1 MSYGDEVMLYECH
14 AHIMLDG
21 VSQKDA
27 QARHAKVP
35 DESWVRAKLEE
46 YKKAGVGY
54 IRDGGDKFGVSVLA
68 ARIAAEYGITFR
80 TPCFAIHRKGRYGNM
95 LGRAFET
102 MAEYRALV
110 NEVKGQGGDFIKIM
124 ATGILDF
131 NEYGKLTSEP
141 LEEAELREMV
151 HIAHGEGFA
160 VMAHC
165 NGADNIKAA
174 VAAGVDSIEHGF
186 YPDEQAL
193 QDLAASDTVWVPTF
207 APICNLIGSGLFP
220 DDVLRRIA
228 EQHALDLARLNYIG
242 GVAAPGSDA
251 GAMNVPHAQGIKDE
265 YGYMK
270 AAVSADALREGEG
283 MIELLFQKR

>member
-1 MSYGDEVMLYECH
+1 MLYECH
-14 AHIMLDG
+14 SHIMLDG
-21 VSQKDA
+21 VSQKEA
-27 QARHAKVP
+27 QARHANGP
-35 DESWVRAKLEE
+35 DESWIRAKLTE
-46 YKKAGVGY
+46 YKNAGVGY

-68 ARIAAEYGITFR
+68 ASIAPEYGITFR

-95 LGRAFET
+95 LGRAYDN
-102 MAEYRALV
+102 MAEYCALV
-110 NEVKGQGGDFIKIM
+110 DEVKGQGGDFVKIM

-141 LEEAELREMV
+141 LSEEEITEMV
-151 HIAHGEGFA
+151 RIAHGEGFA

-220 DDVLRRIA
+220 DEVLRRIA

-270 AAVSADALREGEG
+270 TSISADALREGEG

>member
-1 MSYGDEVMLYECH
+1 MLYECH

-27 QARHAKVP
+27 QSRHANGP

-46 YKKAGVGY
+46 YKAADVGY

-68 ARIAAEYGITFR
+68 AQIAGEYGIVFR

-95 LGRAFET
+95 LGRAYEN
-102 MAEYRALV
+102 MEEYRALV
-110 NEVKGQGGDFIKIM
+110 SEVKGQGGDFIKIM

-141 LEEAELREMV
+141 LDEAELTEMV
-151 HIAHGEGFA
+151 RVTHGEGFA

-186 YPDEQAL
+186 YADEQAL
-193 QDLAASDTVWVPTF
+193 GDVASSGAVFVPTF

-251 GAMNVPHAQGIKDE
+251 GAMNVYHGKGVKDE
-265 YGYMK
+265 YEYMK
-270 AAVSADALREGEG
+270 AAVSEDALHEGEG
-283 MIELLFQKR
+283 LIELLFQRR

>member
-1 MSYGDEVMLYECH
+1 MLYECH

-21 VSQKDA
+21 VSQKEA
-27 QARHAKVP
+27 QRRHENGP
-35 DESWVRAKLEE
+35 DENWARAKLEE

-68 ARIAAEYGITFR
+68 ARIAPEYGITFR

-95 LGRAFET
+95 LGRAYENMT
-102 MAEYRALV
+102 EYRALV
-110 NEVKGQGGDFIKIM
+110 SEVKGQGGDFIKIM

-151 HIAHGEGFA
+151 HIAHNEGFA

-193 QDLAASDTVWVPTF
+193 NDLASSDTVWVPTF

-251 GAMNVPHAQGIKDE
+251 GALNVLHAQGIKDE

-270 AAVSADALREGEG
+270 AAISVDALREGEG
-283 MIELLFQKR
+283 MIELLFKKC

>member
-1 MSYGDEVMLYECH
+1 MLYECH

-27 QARHAKVP
+27 QSRHANGP

-46 YKKAGVGY
+46 YKAADVRY

-68 ARIAAEYGITFR
+68 ARIAGEYGITFR

-95 LGRAFET
+95 LGRAYET
-102 MAEYRALV
+102 MDEYRALV
-110 NEVKGQGGDFIKIM
+110 DEVKGQGGDFVKIM

-141 LEEAELREMV
+141 LGEAELTEMV
-151 HIAHGEGFA
+151 RIAHGEGFA

-186 YPDEQAL
+186 YADEQAL
-193 QDLAASDTVWVPTF
+193 SDLAASGTVLVPTF

-228 EQHALDLARLNYIG
+228 EQHALDLARLIYIG
-242 GVAAPGSDA
+242 GAAAPGSDA
-251 GAMNVPHAQGIKDE
+251 GAMNVLHGVGIKDE

-270 AAVSADALREGEG
+270 AAVSEDALREGEG
-283 MIELLFQKR
+283 LIELLFQRR

>member
-1 MSYGDEVMLYECH
+1 MLYECH

-21 VSQKDA
+21 VNQKDA
-27 QARHAKVP
+27 QSRHTNGP

-46 YKKAGVGY
+46 YKAAGVGY

-68 ARIAAEYGITFR
+68 AQIAGEYGITFR

-95 LGRAFET
+95 LGRAYET
-102 MAEYRALV
+102 MEEYRALV
-110 NEVKGQGGDFIKIM
+110 NEVKEQGGDFIKIM

-141 LEEAELREMV
+141 LTEAELSEMV
-151 HIAHGEGFA
+151 RIARGEGFA

-186 YPDEQAL
+186 YADEQAL
-193 QDLAASDTVWVPTF
+193 SDLAASNTVLVPTF

-220 DDVLRRIA
+220 NDVLRRIA
-228 EQHALDLARLNYIG
+228 EQHALDLARLVYIG
-242 GVAAPGSDA
+242 GAAAPGSDA
-251 GAMNVPHAQGIKDE
+251 GAMNVYHAKGIKDE

-270 AAVSADALREGEG
+270 AAVSEDALHEGEG
-283 MIELLFQKR
+283 LIELLFQKR

>member
-1 MSYGDEVMLYECH
+1 MLYECH

-21 VSQKDA
+21 VSQREA
-27 QARHAKVP
+27 QARHASGP

-46 YKKAGVGY
+46 YKAAGVGY
-54 IRDGGDKFGVSVLA
+54 IRDGGDKFGVSALA
-68 ARIAAEYGITFR
+68 ARIAPEYGVSFR

-95 LGRAFET
+95 LGRSYET

-110 NEVKGQGGDFIKIM
+110 AEVKELGGDFIKIM

-141 LEEAELREMV
+141 LREDELGEMV
-151 HIAHGEGFA
+151 RIAHGEGFA

-165 NGADNIKAA
+165 NGADPVKAA

-186 YPDEQAL
+186 YMDEQAMS
-193 QDLAASDTVWVPTF
+193 DLAASDTVWVPTF

-220 DDVLRRIA
+220 DEVLRRIA
-228 EQHALDLARLNYIG
+228 ENHALELARVSYIG
-242 GVAAPGSDA
+242 GVVAPGSDA
-251 GAMNVPHAQGIKDE
+251 GAMNVPHASGIQDE

-270 AAVSADALREGEG
+270 ASVSEDALREGEG
-283 MIELLFQKR
+283 MIELLFQRR